1 MYFRQIGTLA
11 RALVFADKSAVHDPW
26 GKIQEAYLIEGEVYR
41 IPSAY
46 GTLINALSF
55 VPAGLQRII
64 KENTKQRRHH

>member
-1 MYFRQIGTLA
+1 M
-11 RALVFADKSAVHDPW
+11 

-46 GTLINALSF
+46 GTLINAPSF